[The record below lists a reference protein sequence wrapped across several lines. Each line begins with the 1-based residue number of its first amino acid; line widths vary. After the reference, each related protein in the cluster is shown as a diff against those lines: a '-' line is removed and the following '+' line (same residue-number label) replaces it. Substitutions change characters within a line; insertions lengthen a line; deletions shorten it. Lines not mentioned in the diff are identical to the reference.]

1 MKKLKFRF
9 LTAVLAAAVI
19 VLSGCAGA
27 QIADKKILSFTITPY
42 EHLMPGSVVTVRVE
56 TTPDITAVNG
66 WIEIAG
72 LPKVSL
78 KYIPKEKAWMYKNM
92 IPITQPVPK
101 GEFTV
106 KVEAVSASG
115 GTYTEEKKVSTY

>member
-1 MKKLKFRF
+1 MKKLKFKL
-9 LTAVLAAAVI
+9 LTAALAAAVF
-19 VLSGCAGA
+19 VFSGCAGI
-27 QIADKKILSFTITPY
+27 QIADKKIVSFTITPQ
-42 EHLMPGSVVTVRVE
+42 ENLMPGSVVTVRVQ

-66 WIEIAG
+66 WIEIPG

-78 KYIPKEKAWMYKNM
+78 KYSDKEKIWIYRNM

-106 KVEAVSASG
+106 KVEAVSAAG

>member
-1 MKKLKFRF
+1 MKKLKFKF
-9 LTAVLAAAVI
+9 LTPVIAVAAFI
-19 VLSGCAGA
+19 LSGCAGV
-27 QIADKKILSFTITPY
+27 QVADKKILSFIITPQ
-42 EHLMPGSVVTVRVE
+42 ERLMPGSVVTVRVQ

-78 KYIPKEKAWMYKNM
+78 KYSEKEKVWIYRNM

-101 GEFTV
+101 GEFMV
-106 KVEAVSASG
+106 KVEAVSAAG
-115 GTYTEEKKVSTY
+115 GKYIEEKKVSTY